1 MIYGSTGLQPSS
13 CPVSYRSFSLY
24 LKTFLWCLYNMTEHH
39 LTTTVLIVGHTLAE
53 IPKWVPYPFKK
64 SPFYPIYS
72 HFTLPYILMV
82 KAGLVQ
88 PWIEWYLLR
97 SGCWVLVLAGCWWPA
112 PVSSVSAVCI
122 RRPHL
127 AAPCHH
133 HHTPAPAPA
142 TPIPAPATPIPAPF
156 VLALL
161 FKLTALFRVGA
172 RAVNNGRL

>member
-53 IPKWVPYPFKK
+53 IPKWVPYLFKK
-64 SPFYPIYS
+64 SPFYP
-72 HFTLPYILMV
+72 HLFTLYPSLHTDGKSRTCPALDRVVSVEIRVLG
-82 KAGLVQ
+82 AG
-88 PWIEWYLLR
+88 
-97 SGCWVLVLAGCWWPA
+97 GGGWWPA

-133 HHTPAPAPA
+133 THQHQHLPPPY
-142 TPIPAPATPIPAPF
+142 
-156 VLALL
+156 LL
-161 FKLTALFRVGA
+161 LPPPYLLLLYSHCCL
-172 RAVNNGRL
+172 NSPLYLE